1 MCSKY
6 VLSLSGLTWFS
17 RPMQWRGNSRYNPCA
32 PLCRANSCWCA
43 EPSIV
48 SGDRWSNEWRCL
60 LEGWVKSWLPRDEWF
75 SRCKANIQYMLVED
89 QANTRQQG
97 VTADLEKFLV
107 VQVPNTGMEEIE
119 PFVQRMASVPRS
131 GLHNPFKNPERP
143 SNWEGSSYCS
153 TVFVE
158 ASNSFCW
165 ILACDWMVGIL

>member
-75 SRCKANIQYMLVED
+75 SRCKANIQYMYLVED

-97 VTADLEKFLV
+97 VTADLEKFLGV
-107 VQVPNTGMEEIE
+107 RCQTLAWRKLSHSCSGWLLSHGLDFTILSRILKGHQVGRDQVIAAQ
-119 PFVQRMASVPRS
+119 F
-131 GLHNPFKNPERP
+131 
-143 SNWEGSSYCS
+143 
-153 TVFVE
+153 
-158 ASNSFCW
+158 
-165 ILACDWMVGIL
+165 